1 MTSKSSLKECCEDAM
16 NLPKEMQDALEKNGG
31 LDGLRERIPDRE
43 ILEANAK
50 LFQTLSDPNR
60 LQILHSL
67 LCCDLCPCILKE
79 VTGLSDSKLS
89 YHLNILEE
97 EKLIRSMPRQRWRI
111 YEITKLGRSQI

>member
-1 MTSKSSLKECCEDAM
+1 MTTNSVSECCKDAM
-16 NLPKEMQDALEKNGG
+16 NLPEEMQESLDKIGG
-31 LDGLRERIPDRE
+31 LKGLRDRVPDRKG
-43 ILEANAK
+43 LEAEAR
-50 LFQTLSDPNR
+50 LFQVLSDPNR

-79 VTGLSDSKLS
+79 ITGLTDSKLS